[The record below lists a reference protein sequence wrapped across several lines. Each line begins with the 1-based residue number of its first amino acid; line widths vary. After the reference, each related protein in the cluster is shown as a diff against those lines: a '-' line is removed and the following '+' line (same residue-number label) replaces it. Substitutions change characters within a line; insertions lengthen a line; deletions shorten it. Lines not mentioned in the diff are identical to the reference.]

1 MNEQDKLHGKP
12 SAEETGTGTEDPEA
26 RDDAGNPDETPA
38 EPLEA
43 EAERERV
50 GEDPPEETEPDEVA
64 ELKDKLLRSLAD
76 MENLRRRSQKD
87 RDDASKY
94 GVSNFARDMLSVAD
108 NLRRAI
114 DSLPPDEE
122 SGAMAGFVEG
132 VALTEKEMLSSFE
145 RHGIGRIDPA
155 GEKFD
160 PRFHEAMFE
169 LPTAEAD
176 PGTVVQ
182 ILEVGYR
189 LHDRLL
195 RPAKVAV
202 AKEPA
207 EPPAESASDPGEASA
222 AEEADGAETSPPRS

>member
-1 MNEQDKLHGKP
+1 MNEQDKLHDEP
-12 SAEETGTGTEDPEA
+12 SAKETGTGTEDPEP
-26 RDDAGNPDETPA
+26 RDDVGNPDETPA
-38 EPLEA
+38 DSLEI
-43 EAERERV
+43 EGEQEHV
-50 GEDPPEETEPDEVA
+50 GEEPPEEAEPDEVA

-87 RDDASKY
+87 REDALKY
-94 GVSNFARDMLSVAD
+94 GISNFARDMLSVAD

-122 SGAMAGFVEG
+122 PGTLSGFIEG
-132 VALTEKEMLSSFE
+132 VVLTEKEMLSGFE
-145 RHGIGRIDPA
+145 RHGIDRIDPVD
-155 GEKFD
+155 EKFD

-169 LPTAEAD
+169 LPTADAG

-182 ILEVGYR
+182 VLEVGYR
-189 LHDRLL
+189 IHDRLL

-207 EPPAESASDPGEASA
+207 EPSDEGASDREETSA
-222 AEEADGAETSPPRS
+222 AEEPDSGTAFPRRS

>member
-1 MNEQDKLHGKP
+1 MNEQDKLHDKP
-12 SAEETGTGTEDPEA
+12 SAEDNGTGTEAPEP
-26 RDDAGNPDETPA
+26 RDDAGNSDETLA
-38 EPLEA
+38 DALEA
-43 EAERERV
+43 GAEQD
-50 GEDPPEETEPDEVA
+50 GEESAEESGPDEVA

-87 RDDASKY
+87 REDTLKY
-94 GVSNFARDMLSVAD
+94 GISNFARDMLSVAD

-122 SGAMAGFVEG
+122 SGALAGFVEG
-132 VALTEKEMLSSFE
+132 VALTEKELLSSLE
-145 RHGIGRIDPA
+145 RHGIGRIDPV

-169 LPTAEAD
+169 LPTADAA

-182 ILEVGYR
+182 VLEVGYR
-189 LHDRLL
+189 IHDRLL

-202 AKEPA
+202 AKEPVK
-207 EPPAESASDPGEASA
+207 PSDESVPDQEETSA
-222 AEEADGAETSPPRS
+222 AEEPDGAAD